1 MFRDLSDFVLD
12 FPFEQYNEHA
22 YFGDDVDVLNDPTS
36 PCLAPVPI
44 IYWQNDLT
52 SLSDITKLEQIPFKF
67 ILLTG
72 QSDYNAPALY
82 RSILI
87 NPNLVHWFGQNSDV
101 LTSGSYD
108 YQDKFSPI
116 PIGVNCFDH
125 AEALHAFYHISP
137 PPKKVNLLL
146 VNFSTMTNPI
156 LRSPVKEKFCKSEG
170 RSSQFAAHT
179 KCIDWRGYMGKHRTI
194 GSLDEQTN
202 QASERSERALMKR
215 ASFDEDE
222 NTRDEVREMATDIMA
237 TPTTKLTHSIRLAR
251 SFRSSLIKN
260 AHNLWL
266 RSVQYVE
273 MARYKYIVSPPGHGN
288 DVHRTWEALMVG
300 R

>member
-87 NPNLVHWFGQNSDV
+87 NPNLVHWV
-101 LTSGSYD
+101 
-108 YQDKFSPI
+108 
-116 PIGVNCFDH
+116 
-125 AEALHAFYHISP
+125 
-137 PPKKVNLLL
+137 
-146 VNFSTMTNPI
+146 
-156 LRSPVKEKFCKSEG
+156 
-170 RSSQFAAHT
+170 
-179 KCIDWRGYMGKHRTI
+179 
-194 GSLDEQTN
+194 
-202 QASERSERALMKR
+202 SERALR
-215 ASFDEDE
+215 AM
-222 NTRDEVREMATDIMA
+222 R
-237 TPTTKLTHSIRLAR
+237 
-251 SFRSSLIKN
+251 
-260 AHNLWL
+260 
-266 RSVQYVE
+266 
-273 MARYKYIVSPPGHGN
+273 
-288 DVHRTWEALMVG
+288 
-300 R
+300 